1 MWVKV
6 GCKLKSVEIK
16 RNKNKHPQNKKYK
29 KNIKLNKVKVTKN
42 QFFYG
47 LLSKKT

>member
-29 KNIKLNKVKVTKN
+29 T
-42 QFFYG
+42 
-47 LLSKKT
+47 